1 VRIGFSPP
9 DHRKRSVHRPRAL
22 LAVLVIVAL
31 ALLIAVPA
39 IKVRMSHPVIAAIEP
54 TIGEPGG
61 YIRISGRHFGTER
74 GDGRVEF
81 DGAPPT
87 ASSYISWSNDSIEL
101 RVPLYAE
108 SSLVRVVNGAGRSNA
123 LMFMS
128 RDLLPAAPRG
138 SGVQALGPGIESLS
152 VDSGAIGSVLT
163 IEGLNFGANRD
174 GSAVLFTWMGES
186 AIQARIDES
195 SRGFVVPQE
204 SAGEYESWS
213 DKKIVVRI
221 PDGAVSGG
229 IAIQTAK
236 GTSQVRYFQIVDSP
250 GTKLYLGRK
259 TYALSTFVTVSRI
272 KSTGTNALYLWLP
285 FPTES
290 PSQRGVKAL
299 NRSTEP
305 LIPDFRGISAY
316 RLSDLQN
323 DKLVTVSQDH
333 LVQVYGIQ
341 TDIKVDKIKQPPSP
355 VPPLFTSLIAPDPLV
370 PADSKD
376 IAAFAL
382 RAAGKEKNPYKAA
395 RLILDSL
402 LAKVSIDESSIASTP
417 LDALKKGKADVWDMA
432 ILYTAML
439 RAAGVPSLPVA
450 GVVVDESRRAWRHA
464 WVEFYLYGFGW
475 VPVDPALAGGAGIG
489 SFDAPFE
496 DPTRYFGNMDDRHIA
511 FSRGLVKLDRVT
523 PDGRTVSATRRY
535 SFQSVFEEAAGGL
548 SAYTSF
554 WSDVEVTGVY

>member
-1 VRIGFSPP
+1 VLP
-9 DHRKRSVHRPRAL
+9 
-22 LAVLVIVAL
+22 AVLVVAVLAAIV
-31 ALLIAVPA
+31 AVPA
-39 IKVRMSHPVIAAIEP
+39 IKSKLTLPGIAAIEP

-61 YIRISGRHFGTER
+61 YIRISGRHFGAER

-87 ASSYISWSNDSIEL
+87 ASSYISWSDGSIEL

-138 SGVQALGPGIESLS
+138 SGVQALGPGIETLS
-152 VDSGAIGSVLT
+152 VDSGTIGSVLT

-186 AIQARIDES
+186 AVLARNDES

-236 GTSQVRYFQIVDSP
+236 GTSQVRYFQIIDSP
-250 GTKLYLGRK
+250 GAKSYLGRK

-272 KSTGTNALYLWLP
+272 KATGTNALYLWLP

-299 NRSTEP
+299 GRSTEP
-305 LIPDFRGISAY
+305 FIPDFRGLSAY
-316 RLSDLQN
+316 RLSDLEN
-323 DKLVTVSQDH
+323 DKIITVSQDH
-333 LVQVYGIQ
+333 LVQVYGIE
-341 TDIKVDKIKQPPSP
+341 TDIKADKIRNPPSP
-355 VPPLFTSLIAPDPLV
+355 ASQVYSSLAAPDPLV
-370 PADSKD
+370 PSDHKD
-376 IAAFAL
+376 IASFAQ
-382 RAAGKEKNPYKAA
+382 RAVGKEKNHYKSA

-402 LAKVSIDESSIASTP
+402 LAKVAIDDSSIAATP
-417 LDALKKGKADVWDMA
+417 LDALKSGKADAWDLA
-432 ILYTAML
+432 ILYAAML
-439 RAAGVPSLPVA
+439 RAAGIPSLPVA

-475 VPVDPALAGGAGIG
+475 VPVDPALVGGARIG
-489 SFDAPFE
+489 SFEAPFE
-496 DPTRYFGNMDDRHIA
+496 DPARYFGNMDNRHIA
-511 FSRGLVKLDRVT
+511 FSRGLVKLDRIT
-523 PDGRTVSATRRY
+523 PDGRTVSAARRY
-535 SFQSVFEEAAGGL
+535 SFQGVFEEAAGGL

-554 WSDVEVTGVY
+554 WSDVEITGVY